1 MIELCKSEKRLILL
15 IKGQLQDEF
24 PFTGSWPKTLS
35 PFCIELFGWDANE
48 DNNYNDYL
56 RSMFNLLLKLYTKIE
71 FNQSGDPLHYISGI
85 FYASF
90 NKSIS
95 RDSDLPIERAISEL
109 CGLIQCNTVIDKGI
123 KRYDLD
129 KL

>member
-1 MIELCKSEKRLILL
+1 MIELSKSEKRLILL
-15 IKGQLQDEF
+15 IKGKLQDEF

-35 PFCIELFGWDANE
+35 PFCIELFSWDANE

-56 RSMFNLLLKLYTKIE
+56 RGIFNFLLKLYMKIE
-71 FNQSGDPLHYISGI
+71 FNQSGDPLYYLSQI
-85 FYASF
+85 FNASF

-109 CGLIQCNTVIDKGI
+109 CGLIQCNAVIDKGI

-129 KL
+129 TL